1 MQSLSNADAVRKLRR
16 NGTLDRMRKHQ
27 RHLPL
32 SRTFIRILHAGL
44 TLVVFPINAALA
56 EDRWRVSEH
65 QAACLIEN
73 KTAYLA
79 LESDVLIID
88 VGSCPDPSPFAGA
101 MDGLSNFGGISEIQS
116 RPSSAGLDSI
126 ITYTRQEIQCLDA
139 SEIVVENGTALL
151 PRVVKCDD

>member
-1 MQSLSNADAVRKLRR
+1 MSRYQRHSSLSRSISK
-16 NGTLDRMRKHQ
+16 
-27 RHLPL
+27 
-32 SRTFIRILHAGL
+32 ILHAGL

-56 EDRWRVSEH
+56 EDRWRVSE
-65 QAACLIEN
+65 QKAACLIEN

-88 VGSCPDPSPFAGA
+88 VDSCPDPSPFAGA

-116 RPSSAGLDSI
+116 RPSSGGLDSV
-126 ITYTRQEIQCLDA
+126 ITYTKQEIRCLDA